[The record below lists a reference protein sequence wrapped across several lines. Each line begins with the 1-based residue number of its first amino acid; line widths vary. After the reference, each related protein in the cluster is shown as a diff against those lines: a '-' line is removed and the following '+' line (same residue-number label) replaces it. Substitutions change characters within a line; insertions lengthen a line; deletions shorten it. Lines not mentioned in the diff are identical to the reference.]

1 MLLGKFF
8 RSCFSLIPR
17 RISLFVALNW
27 LFFGVMFAGNLLSY
41 GGYGGFYEW
50 PMGED
55 FVDMETRGLPLMVT
69 DIFLFNLVV
78 SGFVL
83 VTLSGLLFFA
93 LPFVFLLFRAFLWG
107 VLLGGLPT
115 SLFLAAFPT
124 LILEGEG
131 YVLASLAGINLGLS
145 WLRPEWAYE
154 GEELS
159 RLESVKKA
167 LRDCVRVYVLVAV
180 LLFVAAVV
188 EALTFTLIF

>member
-8 RSCFSLIPR
+8 KSCFSLISR
-17 RISLFVALNW
+17 RILLFVALNW

-41 GGYGGFYEW
+41 GEYGEYFEW
-50 PMGED
+50 PISEG
-55 FVDMETRGLPLMVT
+55 FVDTETLGLPLLIMN
-69 DIFLFNLVV
+69 IFLFNLVV

-93 LPFVFLLFRAFLWG
+93 LPFAFLVFRAFLWG
-107 VLLGGLPT
+107 VLLSGLATP
-115 SLFLAAFPT
+115 LFLAAFPT

-145 WLRPEWAYE
+145 WLRPKWAYE
-154 GEELS
+154 VEELS
-159 RLESVKKA
+159 RLESFKKA
-167 LRDCVRVYVLVAV
+167 LWDCLRSYVLVAL

-188 EALTFTLIF
+188 EALTVMLIF

>member
-1 MLLGKFF
+1 LISR
-8 RSCFSLIPR
+8 RSL
-17 RISLFVALNW
+17 LFVALNW
-27 LFFGVMFAGNLLSY
+27 LFFGVMFAGNLWSY
-41 GGYGGFYEW
+41 GGYGRFYEW
-50 PMGED
+50 PLGES
-55 FVDMETRGLPLMVT
+55 FVDTETRGLPLMIM

-115 SLFLAAFPT
+115 SLFLAALPT

-167 LRDCVRVYVLVAV
+167 LRDCVRIYVFVV
-180 LLFVAAVV
+180 VPLFVAAVV
-188 EALTFTLIF
+188 EALTVILIF

>member
-1 MLLGKFF
+1 
-8 RSCFSLIPR
+8 
-17 RISLFVALNW
+17 
-27 LFFGVMFAGNLLSY
+27 MFAGNLWSY
-41 GGYGGFYEW
+41 GGYGRFYEW
-50 PMGED
+50 PLGES
-55 FVDMETRGLPLMVT
+55 FVDTETRGLPLMIM

-115 SLFLAAFPT
+115 SLFLAALPT

-167 LRDCVRVYVLVAV
+167 LRDCVRIYVFVV
-180 LLFVAAVV
+180 VPLFVAAVV
-188 EALTFTLIF
+188 EALTVILIF